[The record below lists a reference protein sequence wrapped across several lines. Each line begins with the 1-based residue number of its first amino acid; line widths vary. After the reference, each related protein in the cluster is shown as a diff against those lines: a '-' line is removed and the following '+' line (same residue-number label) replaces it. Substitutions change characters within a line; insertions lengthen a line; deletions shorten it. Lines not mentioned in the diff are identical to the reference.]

1 MRVAVTGGRGRLG
14 RHVVAELAKQHEV
27 RVLDRSAP
35 TEAGGYPAVDVLDAA
50 KLADALKGQ
59 EAVAHL
65 AAIDRSVPCPDD
77 VLFDINVRGT
87 RNLFDAAE
95 AAGVRRVIL
104 CSSSSTLGLDDT
116 NPDTPPLYLPVDE
129 AHPTRPSSTYGMSK
143 LIGETIANAYARRG
157 KLEVLILRPCYVAFP
172 ELIPF
177 LLGIVGPAAGRDA
190 EAPPYLRPYVDPG
203 DVGRAFALAAAHK
216 YTGIDTFHI
225 CAADTCTE
233 VPTLDHL
240 RNLYGT
246 VPPLKQPDLYEKN
259 PRAGVFGISKARAV
273 LGWQPTTNWKE
284 LAKPSPPR

>member
-1 MRVAVTGGRGRLG
+1 M
-14 RHVVAELAKQHEV
+14 VAELAKQHEV

-35 TEAGGYPAVDVLDAA
+35 TETGGYPAVDVLDAA

-116 NPDTPPLYLPVDE
+116 NPDMPPLYLPVDE

-203 DVGRAFALAAAHK
+203 DVGRAFALAVEHK
-216 YTGIDTFHI
+216 YTDIATFHI
-225 CAADTCTE
+225 CAADSCTDK
-233 VPTLDHL
+233 PTLDHL
-240 RNLYGT
+240 RNLYGA

-259 PRAGVFGISKARAV
+259 PRAGVFDISKARAV
-273 LGWQPTTNWKE
+273 LGWQPTTSWKE
-284 LAKPSPPR
+284 LARKAK

>member
-1 MRVAVTGGRGRLG
+1 MRIAVTGGRGRLG
-14 RHVVAELAKQHEV
+14 RHVVADMAKHHEV

-35 TEAGGYPAVDVLDAA
+35 TETGGYPAVDVMDAA
-50 KLADALKGQ
+50 RLTEALRGQ
-59 EAVAHL
+59 EVAVHL

-95 AAGVRRVIL
+95 SAGVRRVLL

-116 NPDTPPLYLPVDE
+116 NPDMPPLYLPVDE
-129 AHPTRPSSTYGMSK
+129 THPTRPSSTYGMSK
-143 LIGETIANAYARRG
+143 VIGEAIAAGYARRG
-157 KLEVLILRPCYVAFP
+157 KMEVLILRPCYVAFA

-190 EAPPYLRPYVDPG
+190 EAPPYLRPYVDPD
-203 DVGRAFALAAAHK
+203 DVARAFALAAERM
-216 YTGIDTFHI
+216 YTGIETFHI
-225 CAADTCTE
+225 CAADSCTE

-240 RNLYGT
+240 RNLYGA
-246 VPPLKQPDLYEKN
+246 VPPLRRPDLYEKH
-259 PRAGVFGISKARAV
+259 PRAGVFDISKAKAM

-284 LAKPSPPR
+284 LARKVS